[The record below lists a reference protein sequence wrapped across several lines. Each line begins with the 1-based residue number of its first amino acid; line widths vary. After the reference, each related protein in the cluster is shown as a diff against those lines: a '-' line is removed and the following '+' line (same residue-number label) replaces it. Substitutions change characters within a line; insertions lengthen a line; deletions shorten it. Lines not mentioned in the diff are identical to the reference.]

1 MQYLEAIGM
10 KKYFLKWLMHE
21 ESGAA
26 DLILVI
32 EWIFLTYV
40 ERL

>member
-1 MQYLEAIGM
+1 MQYSEAIGM
-10 KKYFLKWLMHE
+10 EKYLKRLMHVQ
-21 ESGAA
+21 SGAA

-40 ERL
+40 ER